1 MLRLLIRPASA
12 LLTFCLGVAV
22 WFVILPAPSTNDE
35 VAPLRVRVIS
45 VEKESPV
52 IAGRRGNF
60 CFYRYRVS
68 VENVSG
74 RVVRG
79 YALDSET
86 LTSPSSTARI
96 FPDVDLQTLRPG
108 ESRVETLEH
117 ALPAGGGGEGLRLTV
132 EFVNFADGTTWGPK
146 QEYNAFFIRG

>member
-1 MLRLLIRPASA
+1 MLRLLVRPALA
-12 LLTFCLGVAV
+12 LLTFCLGVAA
-22 WFVILPAPSTNDE
+22 WFIILPAPSIDE
-35 VAPLRVRVIS
+35 QAAPLRVRVIS

-60 CFYRYRVS
+60 CFYRYKVS

-86 LTSPSSTARI
+86 LTRPSSTAHV

-117 ALPAGGGGEGLRLTV
+117 ALPADAGTEGLRLTL

-146 QEYNAFFIRG
+146 QEYNDFFIRG

>member
-1 MLRLLIRPASA
+1 MSRLLVRPALA

-22 WFVILPAPSTNDE
+22 WFVILPAPSANDE
-35 VAPLRVRVIS
+35 AEPLRVRVIS
-45 VEKESPV
+45 VEKESQV
-52 IAGRRGNF
+52 IAGKQGDF

-79 YALDSET
+79 YAFDSET
-86 LTSPSSTARI
+86 LTRPGSTAHV

-117 ALPAGGGGEGLRLTV
+117 ALPASGVEEGLRLTL

-146 QEYNAFFIRG
+146 QEYNDFFIRG

>member
-1 MLRLLIRPASA
+1 MSRLLVRPALA

-45 VEKESPV
+45 VERESPV
-52 IAGRRGNF
+52 IAGRHGNV
-60 CFYRYRVS
+60 CLYRYKVS

-86 LTSPSSTARI
+86 VTRPSSTAHI
-96 FPDVDLQTLRPG
+96 FPNVDLQTLRPG

-117 ALPAGGGGEGLRLTV
+117 ALPAGADAGELRLTL

-146 QEYNAFFIRG
+146 QEYNDFFIRG